1 MTTGQGKIKPG
12 TVADFADSMAE
23 AMENALR
30 QEYQAVKDTPMP
42 ETPDQDRHMLFVAI
56 AQGVVRHLIDN
67 LSALEIAVTTTQDR
81 PLNPAIK
88 SDNGSIEVTQVDN
101 DGNRVNSSGTGT
113 LSIATEGVL
122 YS

>member
-81 PLNPAIK
+81 PFNPAIK

>member
-81 PLNPAIK
+81 PFNPAIK

-113 LSIATEGVL
+113 LSIQTEGVL

>member
-1 MTTGQGKIKPG
+1 
-12 TVADFADSMAE
+12 
-23 AMENALR
+23 
-30 QEYQAVKDTPMP
+30 
-42 ETPDQDRHMLFVAI
+42 MLFVAI

-113 LSIATEGVL
+113 LSIQTEGVL

>member
-42 ETPDQDRHMLFVAI
+42 EAPDQDRHMLFVAI

-81 PLNPAIK
+81 PFNPAIK